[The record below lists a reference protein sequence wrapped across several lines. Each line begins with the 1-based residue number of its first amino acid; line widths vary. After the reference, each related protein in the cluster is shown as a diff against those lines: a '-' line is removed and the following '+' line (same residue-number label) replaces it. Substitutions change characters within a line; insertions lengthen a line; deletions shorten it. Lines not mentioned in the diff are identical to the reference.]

1 MKVLYLTKYS
11 RKGASSRL
19 RSYQYFPFLEAEGI
33 SVIVKPLF
41 DDAYLEKLY
50 SGKKP
55 IAEILKA
62 YIKRFFVLFTVF
74 GYDKI
79 VIEKEIFPYLPSW
92 TERILSFLG
101 VKYIVDYDD
110 AIFHNYDLNP
120 NKWIRFFLK
129 DKIDLVMRSAQ
140 MVIAGNEYLAE
151 RAKKSGAKNVIVIP
165 TVIDIERYHHKQ
177 IFRQDKTVIGW
188 IGSPSTFKYVK
199 TLFPVFE
206 KLAKQYPIEI
216 QIVGAKEAVSVS
228 FPIQFLDWTEHS
240 EVNSISAFDIGIMP
254 LEDSPWEK
262 GKCSYKLIQYM
273 ACGIPVVAS
282 PVGMNVEVVSEGHNG
297 FLAKDVADWFNA
309 LEELSNG
316 KDKCRTFGSSGR
328 QLIERRFTVQSQ
340 LKTVVALLRER

>member
-55 IAEILKA
+55 VAEILKA
-62 YIKRFFVLFTVF
+62 YIKRFFVLFTIF

-101 VKYIVDYDD
+101 VQYVVDYDD
-110 AIFHNYDLNP
+110 AIFHNYDLHP
-120 NKWIRFFLK
+120 NQWIRFLLK
-129 DKIDLVMRSAQ
+129 DKIDKVMRSAQ
-140 MVIAGNEYLAE
+140 TVVAGNQYLAE
-151 RAKKSGAKNVIVIP
+151 RAKKAGAKNVIVIP
-165 TVIDIERYHHKQ
+165 TVIDIERYDHKQ
-177 IFRQDKTVIGW
+177 IFRQDKTIIGW

-228 FPIQFLDWTEHS
+228 FPIRFIDWTEPT
-240 EVNSISAFDIGIMP
+240 EVAAISAFDIGIMP

-297 FLAKDVADWFNA
+297 FLAKDAADWFNA

-328 QLIERRFTVQSQ
+328 QLIERSFTVQSQ